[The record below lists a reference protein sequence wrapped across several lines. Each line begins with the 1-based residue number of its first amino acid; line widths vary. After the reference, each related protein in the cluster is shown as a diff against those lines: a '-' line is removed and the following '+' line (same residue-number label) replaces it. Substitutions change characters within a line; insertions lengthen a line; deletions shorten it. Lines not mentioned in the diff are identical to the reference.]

1 MKELEA
7 SLDRCGM
14 DHEDFR
20 PLEVSQSPLHG
31 PAAHSDCVLPCQGLL
46 AASVRLTR
54 SKLHQPQLL
63 AVPSGYRD
71 AFAGSLLASRP

>member
-20 PLEVSQSPLHG
+20 PLEVSCSLPHG
-31 PAAHSDCVLPCQGLL
+31 PAAHCSLRPALPGLARHL
-46 AASVRLTR
+46 NKGGEKQA
-54 SKLHQPQLL
+54 P
-63 AVPSGYRD
+63 
-71 AFAGSLLASRP
+71 